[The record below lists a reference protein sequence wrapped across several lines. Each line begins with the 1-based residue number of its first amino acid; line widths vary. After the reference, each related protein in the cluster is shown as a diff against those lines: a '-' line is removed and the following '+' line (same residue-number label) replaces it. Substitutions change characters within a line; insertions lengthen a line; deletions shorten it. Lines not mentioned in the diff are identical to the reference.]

1 MSTDNGIKGFRPF
14 NEEMDTMKIRADKK
28 QYDSKDG
35 YVYDSLKIHY
45 INKFLE
51 KTKRREVKIR
61 KFRNL
66 CGSYPLLRILVKI
79 SS

>member
-1 MSTDNGIKGFRPF
+1 MECIFCGKIISDDSTYCQYCGELVDSSPKIVARNKSLNNKTR
-14 NEEMDTMKIRADKK
+14 EE
-28 QYDSKDG
+28 
-35 YVYDSLKIHY
+35 
-45 INKFLE
+45 FLE